1 MRAGRKVL
9 KEAMKSLTR
18 LLQIAACLPA
28 LLIAGQS
35 FAESTVAT
43 IPVPTPE
50 AVDVNPITRLVYVAS
65 FSTPTIPVISEDSN
79 TVVDTIT
86 FPPGPDGQNPEFSG
100 VAVNPITSRLY
111 ATDPRVGLVYVVDI
125 GRQNR
130 ILTSIAVGGAGD
142 VAVNPRT
149 NKIYV
154 TGFFSNTVTIIDGRT
169 NTVSTTVSVPFPT
182 KPAVDLFANRVYV
195 PSQNFIG
202 QVFVLDGNSDA
213 VLAQIQTG
221 NFTTSVGVDFL
232 RHLAYA
238 SNQGFTPET
247 NNLSVI
253 DTTTNTVIATIPT
266 DQTPTPVAVNPF
278 TNQIYVATAF
288 QSQNVVDVIDGNTRQ
303 IVNRL
308 PVEPNPSDSVID
320 LVHHLLYISSPNFSS
335 AGGNVVTAIDTRP

>member
-1 MRAGRKVL
+1 
-9 KEAMKSLTR
+9 MKSLRR
-18 LLQIAACLPA
+18 LLQIAACLPV
-28 LLIAGQS
+28 LLIAGQC

-50 AVDVNPITRLVYVAS
+50 AVDVNPITRLAYVAS
-65 FSTPTIPVISEDSN
+65 FSTPTIPIISEDSN

-86 FPPGPDGQNPEFSG
+86 FPPGPDGQNPEFAG
-100 VAVNPITSRLY
+100 VTINPVTSRLY
-111 ATDPRVGLVYVVDI
+111 ASDPRAGLVYVVAT

-130 ILTSIAVGGAGD
+130 IITSIPVPTASQLT
-142 VAVNPRT
+142 VNPRT

-154 TGFFSNTVTIIDGRT
+154 TAFFSNTVTIIDGKT
-169 NTVSTTVSVPFPT
+169 NTVSTTVSVPFPL
-182 KPAVDLFANRVYV
+182 KPAVDIFANRVYV

-202 QVFVLDGNSDA
+202 QVFVLDGNTDA

-221 NFTTSVGVDFL
+221 NFTTHVGVDFV

-238 SNQGFTPET
+238 SNQGFTPDT
-247 NNLSVI
+247 NNLAVI

-266 DQTPTPVAVNPF
+266 DQTPAPVAVNPF
-278 TNQIYVATAF
+278 TNRIYVATAF

-308 PVEPNPSDSVID
+308 PIEPNPSDGAID
-320 LVHHLLYISSPNFSS
+320 LVHHLLYISSPNFTS